1 MFGDTADM
9 TEHSIISEK
18 SQRSIQNGSISLP
31 GPAHYRRQSS
41 DVGDNLSSIIQ
52 NGKYHVDSKSRKGAV
67 FGTDDGD
74 LLSREKHNRNERHP
88 LLP

>member
-1 MFGDTADM
+1 MFGDTGDI

-18 SQRSIQNGSISLP
+18 SQRSIQNGSGSLS

-74 LLSREKHNRNERHP
+74 QLSGEKYNKTERHP

>member
-1 MFGDTADM
+1 M

-41 DVGDNLSSIIQ
+41 DVGDKLSSIMQ
-52 NGKYHVDSKSRKGAV
+52 SGKYHVDSKSRKGVV
-67 FGTDDGD
+67 FGTDDGNQ
-74 LLSREKHNRNERHP
+74 LSGEKYGNERHP